1 MLNLKQKSMATLT
14 IALSLS
20 TIAQNVSAESTS
32 YIGQL
37 KQQSFSQLAL
47 NYDIDFE
54 NDQIWFGGKMMSVL
68 DTCMINPNTIR
79 TKTKHVIELLGDHDD
94 FEIMGHDYLY
104 KSIYSTRAVVD
115 GDDVI
120 DESYTIN
127 PTRRI
132 DIVTNDDDFDN
143 EFLFSRIFVT
153 PNC

>member
-1 MLNLKQKSMATLT
+1 MFNLKFKSITT
-14 IALSLS
+14 IA
-20 TIAQNVSAESTS
+20 IALTSIIIAKNVCAGTSS

-37 KQQSFSQLAL
+37 KLQSFSELAA
-47 NYDIDFE
+47 NYDVDFE

-68 DTCMINPNTIR
+68 DTCMATPTTIR
-79 TKTKHVIELLGDHDD
+79 TKTKHNIEILDEDD
-94 FEIMGHDYLY
+94 FEIIGHDYLY
-104 KSIYSTRAVVD
+104 KSIYATRAVVD

-132 DIVTNDDDFDN
+132 DIVTNDDDFNND
-143 EFLFSRIFVT
+143 FLFSRIFVT